1 MASGTGL
8 TTGPYNLAAS
18 STIELDDPN
27 ARGGQVSDRVQIQN
41 QSGFTVTVYSAGAP
55 YTIPALQAS
64 TIPTAAGGQSLL
76 LATSASTSATSG
88 AAGGSVTA
96 VWLLPEQLAPIP
108 DGALIVGAAIGSVVV
123 GSKTHPFTI
132 VFPGPYVDN
141 FSIDYTVQR
150 MTMVISI
157 TGLGSGSLL
166 VEVQGNNSSQVYYLK
181 SFTTNAYTTATFSV
195 FGSVDS
201 SVQVNTS
208 YTGLSSPSISYTLT
222 ATESASTSTDTVTY
236 GGAQNIAVT
245 GIAPGISSTLLGGP
259 GSGLAYRLHS
269 WSVNKAITVAADYL
283 TLAASSSGTVFD
295 IAVPSSPGKYLGG
308 LILAD
313 GVVFKNASSTIT
325 FGVFLSYDLII
336 SPLIS

>member
-76 LATSASTSATSG
+76 LATSASTSTTSG
-88 AAGGSVTA
+88 AVGGSVTA
-96 VWLLPEQLAPIP
+96 VWLLPEQLSPIP
-108 DGALIVGAAIGSVVV
+108 DGVLNVGAAIGSVVV
-123 GSKTHPFTI
+123 GSNTHPFTSGGGI
-132 VFPGPYVDN
+132 YVDM

-157 TGLGSGSLL
+157 TGLSSGTLT
-166 VEVQGNNSSQVYYLK
+166 VQVQGFNSSQVYYLK
-181 SFTTNAYTTATFSV
+181 SFTTNGSTTATFSV

-201 SVQVNTS
+201 FVQVNSS
-208 YTGLSSPSISYTLT
+208 YAGLSSPSISYTLT

-236 GGAQNIAVT
+236 GGAQLLSTT
-245 GIAPGISSTLLGGP
+245 GITSGSTSTLLSVP

-269 WSVNKAITVAADYL
+269 WTVNKAIVSTSDFL
-283 TLAASSSGTVFD
+283 TLQSLTSSAIIDVATTYST
-295 IAVPSSPGKYLGG
+295 GKYLGG
-308 LILAD
+308 IITAD
-313 GVVFKNASSTIT
+313 GLAVKNSAATVT
-325 FGVFLSYDLII
+325 FGVSLFYDLII
-336 SPLIS
+336 LPIIS

>member
-76 LATSASTSATSG
+76 LATSASTSTTSG

-108 DGALIVGAAIGSVVV
+108 DGVLNVGAANGSVVL
-123 GSKTHPFTI
+123 GSKTLPFTSGGGI
-132 VFPGPYVDN
+132 YVDT

-150 MTMVISI
+150 MNIVISI
-157 TGLGSGSLL
+157 TGLGSGTLT
-166 VEVQGNNSSQVYYLK
+166 VQVQGTNSSQVYYLK
-181 SFTTNAYTTATFSV
+181 SFTTNGSTTATFSV

-208 YTGLSSPSISYTLT
+208 YSGLSSPSISYTLT

-236 GGAQNIAVT
+236 GGAQLFSTT
-245 GIAPGISSTLLGGP
+245 GITSGSTSTLLSVP

-269 WSVNKAITVAADYL
+269 WTVNKAIVSTSDFL
-283 TLAASSSGTVFD
+283 TLQSSTSSSIIDVATTY
-295 IAVPSSPGKYLGG
+295 STGKYLGG
-308 LILAD
+308 IITAD
-313 GVVFKNASSTIT
+313 GLAVKNSAATVT
-325 FGVFLSYDLII
+325 FGVSLFYDLII
-336 SPLIS
+336 LPIIS

>member
-76 LATSASTSATSG
+76 LATSASTSTTSG

-108 DGALIVGAAIGSVVV
+108 DGVLNVGAAIGSVVV
-123 GSKTHPFTI
+123 GSITLPFTSGGGI
-132 VFPGPYVDN
+132 YVN
-141 FSIDYTVQR
+141 TFSIDYTVQR
-150 MTMVISI
+150 MKIVISI
-157 TGLGSGSLL
+157 TGLGSGTLT
-166 VEVQGNNSSQVYYLK
+166 VQVQGTNSSQVYYLK
-181 SFTTNAYTTATFSV
+181 SFTTNGSTTATFSV

-201 SVQVNTS
+201 SVYVTTS

-236 GGAQNIAVT
+236 GGAQLLSAT
-245 GIAPGISSTLLGGP
+245 GITSGSTSTLLSVP

-269 WSVNKAITVAADYL
+269 WTVNKAIVSTSDFL
-283 TLAASSSGTVFD
+283 TLQSLTSTSVIDVATTYST
-295 IAVPSSPGKYLGG
+295 GKYLGG
-308 LILAD
+308 IITAD
-313 GVVFKNASSTIT
+313 GLAVKNSAATVT
-325 FGVFLSYDLII
+325 FGVSLFYDLII
-336 SPLIS
+336 LPIIS

>member
-88 AAGGSVTA
+88 AVGGSVTA
-96 VWLLPEQLAPIP
+96 VWLLPEQLSPIP
-108 DGALIVGAAIGSVVV
+108 DGVLNVGAAIGSVVV
-123 GSKTHPFTI
+123 GSSAHLLTI
-132 VFPGPYVDN
+132 SSPVSLDT

-150 MTMVISI
+150 MTIVISI
-157 TGLGSGSLL
+157 AGLSSGTIT
-166 VEVQGNNSSQVYYLK
+166 VEVQGTKSSQVYYLK
-181 SFTTNAYTTATFSV
+181 SFTTNGSTTATFSV

-201 SVQVNTS
+201 SVQVNSS
-208 YTGLSSPSISYTLT
+208 YSGSTFGDIYYTLT

-236 GGAQNIAVT
+236 GGAQLLSTT
-245 GIAPGISSTLLGGP
+245 GITSGSTSTLLSVP

-269 WSVNKAITVAADYL
+269 WTVNKAIVSTSDFL
-283 TLAASSSGTVFD
+283 TLQSLTSSSIIDVATTY
-295 IAVPSSPGKYLGG
+295 STGKYLGG
-308 LILAD
+308 IITAD
-313 GVVFKNASSTIT
+313 GLAVKNSAATIT
-325 FGVFLSYDLII
+325 FGVSLFYDLII
-336 SPLIS
+336 LPIIS

>member
-76 LATSASTSATSG
+76 LATSASTSTTSG
-88 AAGGSVTA
+88 AVGGSVTA

-108 DGALIVGAAIGSVVV
+108 DGVLNVGAAIGSVVV
-123 GSKTHPFTI
+123 GSITLPFTSGGGI
-132 VFPGPYVDN
+132 YVN
-141 FSIDYTVQR
+141 TFSIDYTVQR
-150 MTMVISI
+150 MKIVISI
-157 TGLGSGSLL
+157 TGLGSGTLT
-166 VEVQGNNSSQVYYLK
+166 VQVQGTNSSQVYYLK
-181 SFTTNAYTTATFSV
+181 SFTTNGSTTATFSV

-201 SVQVNTS
+201 SVYVTTS

-236 GGAQNIAVT
+236 GGAQLLSTT
-245 GIAPGISSTLLGGP
+245 GITSGSTSTLLSVP

-269 WSVNKAITVAADYL
+269 WTVNKAIVSTSDFL
-283 TLAASSSGTVFD
+283 TLQSLTSTSVIDVATTYST
-295 IAVPSSPGKYLGG
+295 GKYLGG
-308 LILAD
+308 IITAD
-313 GVVFKNASSTIT
+313 GLAVKNSAATVT
-325 FGVFLSYDLII
+325 FGVSLFYDLII
-336 SPLIS
+336 LPIIS

>member
-76 LATSASTSATSG
+76 LATSASTSTTSG

-108 DGALIVGAAIGSVVV
+108 DGALIVGAAIGSVVI

-132 VFPGPYVDN
+132 VFPGPYVDT

-150 MTMVISI
+150 MTIVISI
-157 TGLGSGSLL
+157 TGLGSGTLT
-166 VEVQGNNSSQVYYLK
+166 VQVQGTNSSQVYYLK
-181 SFTTNAYTTATFSV
+181 SFTTNGSTTATFSV

-222 ATESASTSTDTVTY
+222 ATESASTSTDIVTY
-236 GGAQNIAVT
+236 GGAQLFSTT
-245 GIAPGISSTLLGGP
+245 GITPGSTSTLLSVP

-269 WSVNKAITVAADYL
+269 WTVNKAIVSTSDFL
-283 TLAASSSGTVFD
+283 TLQSSTSSSIIDVATTY
-295 IAVPSSPGKYLGG
+295 STGKYLGG
-308 LILAD
+308 IITAD
-313 GVVFKNASSTIT
+313 GLAVKNSAATIT
-325 FGVFLSYDLII
+325 FGVSLFYDLII
-336 SPLIS
+336 LPIIS

>member
-88 AAGGSVTA
+88 AVGGSVTA

-108 DGALIVGAAIGSVVV
+108 DGVLNVGAAIGSVVV
-123 GSKTHPFTI
+123 GSITLPFTSGGGI
-132 VFPGPYVDN
+132 YVN
-141 FSIDYTVQR
+141 TFSIDYTVQR
-150 MTMVISI
+150 MKIVISI
-157 TGLGSGSLL
+157 TGLGSGTLT
-166 VEVQGNNSSQVYYLK
+166 VQVQGTNSSQVYYLK
-181 SFTTNAYTTATFSV
+181 SFTTNGSTTATFSV

-201 SVQVNTS
+201 SVYVTTS

-236 GGAQNIAVT
+236 GGAQLLSTT
-245 GIAPGISSTLLGGP
+245 GITSGSTSTLLSVP

-269 WSVNKAITVAADYL
+269 WTVNKAIVSTSDFL
-283 TLAASSSGTVFD
+283 TLQSLTSSSIIDVATTY
-295 IAVPSSPGKYLGG
+295 STGKYLGG
-308 LILAD
+308 IITAD
-313 GVVFKNASSTIT
+313 GLAVKNSAATIT
-325 FGVFLSYDLII
+325 FGVSLFYDLII
-336 SPLIS
+336 LPIIS